1 MQVSF
6 AFGEGVVV
14 PIDKLCEHL
23 KKDEVFFTE
32 HYKVRP
38 GTISS
43 AINPLPERDPHP
55 PTHPPIH
62 AYSSLYYVTIVY
74 FTLPSIHTHKHTHTH
89 THTY

>member
-6 AFGEGVVV
+6 AFEEGVVV

-32 HYKVRP
+32 HYKVRVQEQ
-38 GTISS
+38 S
-43 AINPLPERDPHP
+43 AAQSTPSQSVTPTHP

-74 FTLPSIHTHKHTHTH
+74 TIV
-89 THTY
+89 